1 MNLSV
6 NAFQTVFGVYSRLL
20 PSHAASKAVKLMTS
34 PRIKTERR
42 VSSREL
48 FDQVIPLS
56 GGGGLSIHGSGEKKM
71 LLLHGW
77 SGWFGQFED
86 LIRQIDPTEY
96 TLYAVHP
103 VGHGE
108 SKDEQSH
115 PGRFIEAVLEA
126 HDYVGTTFEVAI
138 GHSLGAAAL
147 VYVEAQRSCFDR
159 LVLVSGPAT
168 IEGVLNRFA
177 GFVNLGERSKRIFIR
192 DMETK
197 VGLEIDRLN
206 LVPLAHSIKQ
216 PTLLVHD
223 TSDTE
228 VPVSE
233 SRALDQ
239 AFPSSHRVQTNGYGH
254 SRLLKNPEVI
264 NEILAFIR
272 SPFQSGI
279 ETSETN

>member
-6 NAFQTVFGVYSRLL
+6 NAFQAVFGVYSRLL
-20 PSHAASKAVKLMTS
+20 PSYAASKAVKLLTS

-42 VSSREL
+42 VSSRKL
-48 FDQVIPLS
+48 FDQVITLS
-56 GGGGLSIHGSGEKKM
+56 GGGSLSIRGSGKKKM

-77 SGWFGQFED
+77 SGWFGQFEE
-86 LIRQIDPTEY
+86 LIRQVDTTEY

-103 VGHGE
+103 LGHGE
-108 SKDEQSH
+108 SRAEQSH

-126 HDYVGTTFEVAI
+126 HDFVGTSFDVAI

-147 VYVEAQRSCFDR
+147 VYVEAQRSCFER

-197 VGLEIDRLN
+197 VGLEIDCLN

-233 SRALDQ
+233 SSVLDQ
-239 AFPSSHRVQTNGYGH
+239 AFPHSRRVQTSGYGH
-254 SRLLKNPEVI
+254 SRILRNAEVI
-264 NEILAFIR
+264 SEILTFIH
-272 SPFQSGI
+272 SPFQPRFRTLGS
-279 ETSETN
+279 N